1 MSRRPMIPS
10 RCLAAVLSFAVVAL
24 APPILASET
33 PPARSITVS
42 GEAERAVTPD
52 RAQLTLTVEV
62 RQATVDGA
70 RTEAN
75 RRIDALLRLMSALAL
90 PKTDIDSTAL
100 EVRPEF
106 SWNPQTGSQRL
117 KGYLVVRSVRVKLTD
132 LDKLGPLLER
142 GMSAGA
148 NQISAPAF
156 THSRR
161 EALLREVLGTATLD
175 ARRNAEA
182 AAAGIGMTVGPAQRI
197 EILDEGGGP
206 QPMVLGMMR
215 AAEAPDATAEAS
227 YQPAQLTLKARVR
240 ATFDLAP

>member
-1 MSRRPMIPS
+1 MSRRPMS
-10 RCLAAVLSFAVVAL
+10 VLQGVSVAL
-24 APPILASET
+24 AILVLTVPVRANESL
-33 PPARSITVS
+33 PARSITVS
-42 GEAERAVTPD
+42 GEAEREVMPD
-52 RAQLTLTVEV
+52 RAQLSLTAEV

-75 RRIDALLRLMSALAL
+75 RRIDSLLRLLSDLKV
-90 PKTDIDSTAL
+90 PKSDIDSTIL

-106 SWNPQTGSQRL
+106 TWNPQTGTQRL
-117 KGYLVVRSVRVKLTD
+117 QGYLVVRSVRVKLTD
-132 LDKLGPLLER
+132 LDKLGALLER
-142 GMSAGA
+142 GMTAGA
-148 NQISAPAF
+148 NQISAPTF

-182 AAAGIGMTVGPAQRI
+182 AAAGIGMNVGPAQRI
-197 EILDEGGGP
+197 EILEESGGP
-206 QPMVLGMMR
+206 QPMMLGMVR
-215 AAEAPDATAEAS
+215 AAAAPDAAAEAS